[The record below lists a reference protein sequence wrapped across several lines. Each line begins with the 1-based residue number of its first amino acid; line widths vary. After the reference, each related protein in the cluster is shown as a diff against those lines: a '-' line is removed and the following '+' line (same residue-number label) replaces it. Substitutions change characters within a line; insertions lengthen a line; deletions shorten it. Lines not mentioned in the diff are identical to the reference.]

1 MTPSEFGH
9 AVLMRAIKL
18 VFTTKIDLDE
28 ARRLARGQILQ
39 EARAEAKRAKRKAT
53 PAASRRDDDDPG
65 GIGARLRERIF
76 KIIDSLETVA
86 TPSAWPAATAR
97 AGERSGARSA
107 PDVSTPR
114 TPAGADYSCRGQNF
128 GCRLAPPVVRSK
140 DRQKSRITKRVAA
153 PASTA
158 ARPGF
163 GAAKTY
169 TS

>member
-86 TPSAWPAATAR
+86 TPSAWPAVTAR
-97 AGERSGARSA
+97 AGERSGARST
-107 PDVSTPR
+107 PDERTPR
-114 TPAGADYSCRGQNF
+114 TPAARAAEEPSSGNIVGIFAGPSPTGATRIDHEFPIHPAVANWHASLERNRRG
-128 GCRLAPPVVRSK
+128 GS
-140 DRQKSRITKRVAA
+140 S
-153 PASTA
+153 S
-158 ARPGF
+158 
-163 GAAKTY
+163 
-169 TS
+169 